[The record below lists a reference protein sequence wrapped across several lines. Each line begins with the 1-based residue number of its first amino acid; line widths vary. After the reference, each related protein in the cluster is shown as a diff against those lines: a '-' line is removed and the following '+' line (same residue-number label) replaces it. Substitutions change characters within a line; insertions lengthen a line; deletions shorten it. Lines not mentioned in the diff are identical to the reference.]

1 MSSLSTRVVHLW
13 QKRDTPEAK
22 KLFRYT
28 MVSVIST
35 VVSFAVLGLV
45 FGVLHLADAVV
56 STLIANVAAVIP
68 NYYLNRKWVWGKGG
82 RSHVTKEIIPFWV
95 MSALGIAFSLVG
107 AAVAKHVAVEHH
119 LTHFEET
126 VVVLAANVTSFA
138 IFWFLKYL
146 AFNRLF
152 QVHPLEELDDMVEAA

>member
-1 MSSLSTRVVHLW
+1 MSGFSTRVVHLW
-13 QKRDTPEAK
+13 QKRDTPEAR

-56 STLIANVAAVIP
+56 STLFANVVAVIP

-82 RSHVTKEIIPFWV
+82 RSHVIKEIVPFWA
-95 MSALGIAFSLVG
+95 MSALGIAFSSSG
-107 AAVAKHVAVEHH
+107 RAVAKH
-119 LTHFEET
+119 
-126 VVVLAANVTSFA
+126 
-138 IFWFLKYL
+138 
-146 AFNRLF
+146 R
-152 QVHPLEELDDMVEAA
+152 P